1 MDSHAFFTVWILT
14 AIGSCL
20 CQDRAVGEDVEFR
33 LINPPP
39 APPFQINWYFGSVLI
54 YAASAGTVNGVV
66 PSYEG
71 RASLDPNT
79 ATLELRNLT
88 VNDTGEYTLRVIM
101 SIGQPEKE
109 WKTTLRV
116 FERISSVTLEANQ
129 TELVEFNS
137 SVTLTCSASGS
148 SPSFQ
153 WFNNSAEVTGSDRVL
168 LDNRTL
174 TVLNV
179 TRYDNGPY
187 RCNASNIVSFEMSS
201 DVTLTIAY
209 GPDSAVV
216 TVEAEYYSSGD
227 NVTLNCSSESS
238 PAAQLQWALN
248 GTLLDE
254 KGPELRLS
262 DVLTSDSGDYNCWAY
277 NSKTQ
282 RYKLSS
288 PTSITVLE
296 RLSDAAI
303 TIAGSPGPLIA
314 GKSSVNLTCE
324 AKGSIITRKWMKNGE
339 TLSPET
345 GRITFSDD
353 NRTVSISPVQKEDRG
368 EYTCQVSNPVSNA
381 EGSETL
387 IVKYGPEK
395 VEIKGEGHEGAV
407 EFGQKIHLSCSAES
421 VPDCTYTWTLNGT
434 DKIGTGAS
442 FIKENSVYEDSG
454 NYTCT
459 AFNNIT
465 KETNKTDF
473 NMSVKAPGS
482 LGGQGGLSAGPI
494 AGIVIGVLVL
504 LAAGGGGIY
513 ILTYILKNKR

>member
-39 APPFQINWYFGSVLI
+39 APPFIINWYFEGSLI
-54 YAASAGTVNGVV
+54 CSASAGSVIGVN

-79 ATLELRNLT
+79 TTLELRSLAL
-88 VNDTGEYTLRVIM
+88 NDTGEYTLRVTMIV
-101 SIGQPEKE
+101 GDAEKE

-209 GPDSAVV
+209 GPDSAIV
-216 TVEAEYYSSGD
+216 TVKSEYYSSGD

-254 KGPELRLS
+254 KGPELRL
-262 DVLTSDSGDYNCWAY
+262 DPALTSKSGGYSCWAY

-288 PTSITVLE
+288 PASITVLE
-296 RLSDAAI
+296 RVSDPAI
-303 TIAGSPGPLIA
+303 TIAGSPDPLIA
-314 GKSSVNLTCE
+314 GKSSVSLTCE
-324 AKGSIITRKWMKNGE
+324 AKGSNITRKWMKNGE
-339 TLSPET
+339 TLSPES

-353 NRTVSISPVQKEDRG
+353 NRTVSISSVQKEDRG
-368 EYTCQVSNPVSNA
+368 EYKCQVSNPISIA
-381 EGSETL
+381 EGSGTL
-387 IVKYGPEK
+387 IVNYGPEK
-395 VEIKGEGHEGAV
+395 VKIKGQEAV
-407 EFGQKIHLSCSAES
+407 EFGQQIHLSCSAES

-434 DKIGTGAS
+434 YKIGTGAS
-442 FIKENSVYEDSG
+442 FFKENSTYEDSG
-454 NYTCT
+454 IYTCT
-459 AFNNIT
+459 AWNSIT
-465 KETNKTDF
+465 KETNKTDLEL
-473 NMSVKAPGS
+473 SVKGNACS
-482 LGGQGGLSAGPI
+482 YNRYLSSVTHYDSNFQFLDRA
-494 AGIVIGVLVL
+494 VL
-504 LAAGGGGIY
+504 A
-513 ILTYILKNKR
+513 